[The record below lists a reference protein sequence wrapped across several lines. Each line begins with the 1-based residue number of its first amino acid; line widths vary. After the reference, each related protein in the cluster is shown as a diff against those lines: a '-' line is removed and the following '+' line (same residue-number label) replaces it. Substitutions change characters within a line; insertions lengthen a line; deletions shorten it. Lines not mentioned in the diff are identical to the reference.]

1 MEHRMSERRT
11 LWALPGLFALGLP
24 LLFAACTPAA
34 PVRTDAQDAVPVTV
48 GVVTPK
54 DVPIVIR
61 VIGTVESY
69 STVSVKAL
77 VGGELRRVSFEEG
90 QNVRKGQ
97 LLFEIDPR
105 PYEAALEQARA
116 QLDRDKAQ
124 LKNAQA
130 DAERYAGLVEKDYVT
145 PSEYD
150 KVLTSAAALEATV
163 QADDAAVKSA
173 ALELEYC
180 TIRSPIDGRTGAL
193 MVHRGN
199 IVKANADTPLVVIE
213 QMDPIYVSF
222 FVPERSLTEIK
233 NRQAEGTLTVQATV
247 PDSGSHSVAG
257 RLSFIDSTVDSQTGT
272 VLLKATFSNPERLL
286 WPGQFVNV
294 GLTLATKNGALV
306 VPTEAIQTGQ
316 QGSYVFVVKPDLT
329 VESRPVVTGETME
342 HESVIEKGVSA
353 GEKIVTDGQ
362 LRLVPGAKIAPKDGP
377 EARGEGTP

>member
-1 MEHRMSERRT
+1 MSERRT

>member
-1 MEHRMSERRT
+1 
-11 LWALPGLFALGLP
+11 
-24 LLFAACTPAA
+24 
-34 PVRTDAQDAVPVTV
+34 
-48 GVVTPK
+48 
-54 DVPIVIR
+54 VIR

>member
-1 MEHRMSERRT
+1 MSERRT

-130 DAERYAGLVEKDYVT
+130 DAQRYAGLVEKDYVT

>member
-1 MEHRMSERRT
+1 MSQRRT
-11 LWALPGLFALGLP
+11 LSALLGLLALGVP

-34 PVRTDAQDAVPVTV
+34 PVRPDAQDAVPVTV
-48 GVVTPK
+48 GIVTPR

-61 VIGTVESY
+61 VIGTVEAH

-90 QNVRKGQ
+90 QDVRRGEV
-97 LLFEIDPR
+97 LFEIDPR
-105 PYEAALEQARA
+105 PYEAALEQAQA
-116 QLDRDKAQ
+116 QLARDRAQ
-124 LKNAQA
+124 LKNARQ

-150 KVLTSAAALEATV
+150 KVLTTATTLEATV
-163 QADDAAVKSA
+163 QADEAAVKSA
-173 ALELEYC
+173 ALQLEFC
-180 TIRSPIDGRTGAL
+180 TIRSPLDGRTGRL

-247 PDSGSHSVAG
+247 PDSGSHSVTG
-257 RLSFIDSTVDSQTGT
+257 RLSFIDSTVDSRTGT

-294 GLTLATKNGALV
+294 GLTLATKTGALV

-329 VESRPVVTGETME
+329 VESRPVVTGETLE

-353 GEKIVTDGQ
+353 GEKVVTDGQ
-362 LRLVPGAKIAPKDGP
+362 LRLVPGAKIAPKEGP
-377 EARGEGTP
+377 EGGGEGTP